1 MELKET
7 SNGIK
12 FTYNG
17 HPSQFRGYIVETIPN
32 RPSVFRKRVFDCR
45 TSTIRVTEDFKS
57 AGNMSIFAI
66 IDGQDVQVLPYG
78 LSVRKSLE
86 AFKRV

>member
-1 MELKET
+1 MDLKET

-12 FTYNG
+12 FTYDG
-17 HPSQFRGYIVETIPN
+17 HPSQFRGYIVETMPN
-32 RPSVFRKRVFDCR
+32 SPSMFKKRVFDCR
-45 TSTIRVTEDFKS
+45 TATIRVTDFES

-78 LSVRKSLE
+78 LNVRKSLE
-86 AFKRV
+86 AFKRA